1 MENFT
6 VPDFISTNTLKDLS
20 SKIRANKRE
29 RISEYLKEKKLLPN
43 FKNIKKAKRA
53 LEVRISNEVLNPD
66 YSNISAEKEFSNMVN
81 FRERIE
87 ENVRTMLKINLNSRT
102 EDELRAELKDVLQ
115 KIFDTYSGFVTVI
128 DNQISLFDTT
138 FVIKCLSKYKADG
151 HEIDSRLDSIFG
163 KTEDELDIDE
173 ETNLAEFFF
182 ENNDFIEFC
191 MQQDAETD
199 L

>member
-1 MENFT
+1 MENCT

-29 RISEYLKEKKLLPN
+29 RISEYLEEKKLLPN

-81 FRERIE
+81 FREKIE

-102 EDELRAELKDVLQ
+102 EDELKAELKDVLQ

-128 DNQISLFDTT
+128 DNQISLFDT
-138 FVIKCLSKYKADG
+138 VRDEDILKEL
-151 HEIDSRLDSIFG
+151 
-163 KTEDELDIDE
+163 DELDIS
-173 ETNLAEFFF
+173 NLTPL
-182 ENNDFIEFC
+182 
-191 MQQDAETD
+191 DALNT
-199 L
+199 LYRLQNLRKNRWHM